1 MIRNVE
7 DADFEAVDALLRA
20 AFGGADEANLIR
32 RLRADGDMWFEW
44 QTPWHGE
51 MAGYLAVSRMRAPQG
66 WGCLAP
72 VAVRPEWQRGRL
84 VELYGHTV
92 VPATGADARY
102 PWRIGSRLISMLRHL
117 IDDRLSMQNAD
128 LPSTLVVLGEPSFYE
143 RGGFSLAQ
151 TQGLTSPYPLSHTLL
166 LRGDDDV
173 PEETLVYPAA
183 FDAN

>member
-20 AFGGADEANLIR
+20 AFGGTDEVNLIR

-44 QTPWHGE
+44 QTPWDGE

-92 VPATGADARY
+92 RPASGTDARN
-102 PWRIGSRLISMLRHL
+102 PLRIGSRLISMLRHL
-117 IDDRLSMQNAD
+117 IDVRLSMQNAD

-143 RGGFSLAQ
+143 RGGFSRARA
-151 TQGLTSPYPLSHTLL
+151 QGLCSPYPLSHTLI
-166 LRGDDDV
+166 LRTGNDV

-183 FDAN
+183 FDAT